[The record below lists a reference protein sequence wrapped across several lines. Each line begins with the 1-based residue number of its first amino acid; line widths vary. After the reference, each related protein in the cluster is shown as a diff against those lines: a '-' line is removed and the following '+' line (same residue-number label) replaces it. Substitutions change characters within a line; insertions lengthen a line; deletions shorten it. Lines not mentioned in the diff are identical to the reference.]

1 MWNYNYCIYITTNP
15 GKTVLYIGV
24 TNDLK
29 RRLFEHHEK
38 KGKAETFEGKYHC
51 YQLVHFEHFLSIKE
65 AIKREK
71 ELKGWSRLKKEN
83 LIKTTNPNMDFI
95 QLD

>member
-1 MWNYNYCIYITTNP
+1 MWNFNYCIYITTNP

-29 RRLFEHHEK
+29 RRLFEHYEN
-38 KGKAETFEGKYHC
+38 KGNKETFAGKYNC
-51 YQLVHFEHFLSIKE
+51 YHLVYYEHFVSVNE

-71 ELKGWSRLKKEN
+71 ELKGWSRKKKEA
-83 LIKTTNPNMDFI
+83 LIKSDK
-95 QLD
+95 L

>member
-1 MWNYNYCIYITTNP
+1 MWNYNYFIYITTNP
-15 GKTVLYIGV
+15 GKAVLYIGV

-38 KGKAETFEGKYHC
+38 KGKKETFAGKYYC
-51 YQLVHFEHFLSIKE
+51 YNLVYYEHFKDITE

-71 ELKGWSRLKKEN
+71 ELKGWSRKKKDV

>member
-1 MWNYNYCIYITTNP
+1 MWNYNYFIYITTNP

-29 RRLFEHHEK
+29 RRLFEHHENRGK
-38 KGKAETFEGKYHC
+38 KGTFAGKYYC
-51 YQLVHFEHFLSIKE
+51 YNLVYYEHFISIAE
-65 AIKREK
+65 AIHREK
-71 ELKGWSRLKKEN
+71 ELKGWSRKKKSI
-83 LIKTTNPNMDFI
+83 LIKTTNPGMDFI

>member
-15 GKTVLYIGV
+15 AKTVLYIGV

-29 RRLFEHHEK
+29 RRLKEHFEN
-38 KGKAETFEGKYHC
+38 KGKNKTFTGKYYC
-51 YQLVHFEHFLSIKE
+51 YNLVHYEHFVSIDE

-71 ELKGWSRLKKEN
+71 ELKGWSRKKKDA
-83 LIKTTNPNMDFI
+83 LIKTTNSEMNFI

>member
-29 RRLFEHHEK
+29 RRLFEHYEK
-38 KGKAETFEGKYHC
+38 KGKIETFAGKYHC
-51 YQLVHFEHFLSIKE
+51 YHLLYYEHFISIDE
-65 AIKREK
+65 AIKWEK
-71 ELKGWSRLKKEN
+71 ELKGWSRKKKEN
-83 LIKTTNPNMDFI
+83 LIKVANPNFDFI